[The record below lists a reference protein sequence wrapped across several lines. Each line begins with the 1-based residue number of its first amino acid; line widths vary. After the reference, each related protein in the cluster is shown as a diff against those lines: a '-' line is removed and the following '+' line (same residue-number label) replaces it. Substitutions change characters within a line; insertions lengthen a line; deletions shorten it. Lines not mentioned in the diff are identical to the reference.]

1 MANEIS
7 SNLLEDQK
15 EKRRKYLEKILSSDS
30 SRKLIVAGPGTG
42 KTFTFGEVLKQHKGK
57 QNLALTF
64 IRKLVADMEKDFGDY
79 AEVKTFHAYCKKL
92 LHERNGRI
100 ELAPFLTKVIE
111 SDAVILGRNLDSFDE
126 KFQTLAEGSP
136 EVQFYLERG
145 DYYEVVSFNDSVFRL
160 YTAVRDGYFE
170 LETYNQVVVDEFQ
183 DFNPLEVA
191 FISELEKKS
200 PILIVGDDD
209 QAVYHARNSSPDFLR
224 EKFYSGKYEVFQLP
238 YCTRCPQVVVDATN
252 AFIQNVIESGGF
264 QSRVDR
270 PFAPYLEGK
279 EYENSTYPKIISATT
294 TNIACL
300 SKFVISEIGKIPEK
314 DIQEA
319 YEKNYPCVLIVGKR
333 QYLNPLAKKLR
344 EIFKN
349 VNFAEAQNPDY
360 SILDAY
366 ELLLAQENSNL
377 GWRILAEFE
386 FSTDQ
391 LRKMISA
398 SLDGIPFVR
407 YLPQEFVEKHDSVI
421 HILRS
426 EQLSEDDRIKLI
438 ELLGDEGDTVV
449 KYFFPLEDES
459 KQEVDTNQPTI
470 LLSSFEGC
478 KGLSAGH
485 VFVVGLND
493 GVMPKIQDNQI
504 DDIECCRFLV
514 ALTRT
519 RKRCYLIS
527 NKWDYSPNG
536 QKAFQRSMFISLIPS
551 EYLDEKGYL
560 KSKDIV

>member
-1 MANEIS
+1 MADGIS
-7 SNLLEDQK
+7 SNLLEGQK
-15 EKRRKYLEKILSSDS
+15 EKRRKYLEEILSSDS
-30 SRKLIVAGPGTG
+30 PRKLIIAGPGTG
-42 KTFTFGEVLKQHKGK
+42 KTFTFGEVLKKHKGK

-64 IRKLVADMEKDFGDY
+64 IRKLVTDMEKDLGDY

-92 LHERNGRI
+92 LHKQNGRI
-100 ELAPFLTKVIE
+100 ELAPFLTKIIE
-111 SDAVILGRNLDSFDE
+111 SDAVILERDLDSFDE
-126 KFQTLAEGSP
+126 KFQILAEGSP

-145 DYYEVVSFNDSVFRL
+145 DYYEVISFNDSVFRL
-160 YTAVRDGYFE
+160 YTSVRDGNFE

-191 FISELEKKS
+191 FINELEKKS

-209 QAVYHARNSSPDFLR
+209 QAVYHARNSSPDYLR
-224 EKFYSGKYEVFQLP
+224 EKLNSDKYQVFQLP
-238 YCTRCPQVVVDATN
+238 YCSRCPQVIVHATN
-252 AFIQNVIESGGF
+252 AFIQRVIKAGGF
-264 QSRVDR
+264 TSRIDR

-279 EYENSTYPKIISATT
+279 EYENSTYPKIVSATT

-300 SKFVISEIGKIPEK
+300 SKLVISEIGKIPEI

-319 YEKNYPCVLIVGKR
+319 QEKNYPCVLIVGKR
-333 QYLNPLAKKLR
+333 QYLNPVAKKLR
-344 EIFKN
+344 ETFVN
-349 VNFAEAQNPDY
+349 VNFTEAQNPDY

-377 GWRILAEFE
+377 GWQILAEFE
-386 FSTDQ
+386 FEEDQ
-391 LRKMISA
+391 FGDMLRA

-407 YLPQEFVEKHDSVI
+407 FLPQEFVEKHESVI
-421 HILRS
+421 QILRS
-426 EQLSEDDRIKLI
+426 EQLSEDDRIKLV
-438 ELLGDEGDTVV
+438 ELLGDKGDAVV
-449 KYFFPLEDES
+449 KYFFPLEDEME
-459 KQEVDTNQPTI
+459 QEVDSNQPTI

-493 GVMPKIQDNQI
+493 SVMPKIQDNQI

-519 RKRCYLIS
+519 RKCCYLIS
-527 NKWDYSPNG
+527 NKWDYSPKG
-536 QKAFQRSMFISLIPS
+536 QKTFQRSTFMSLIPG
-551 EYLDEKGYL
+551 EFLDEKGYL
-560 KSKDIV
+560 TSKDIV

>member
-1 MANEIS
+1 
-7 SNLLEDQK
+7 
-15 EKRRKYLEKILSSDS
+15 
-30 SRKLIVAGPGTG
+30 
-42 KTFTFGEVLKQHKGK
+42 
-57 QNLALTF
+57 
-64 IRKLVADMEKDFGDY
+64 
-79 AEVKTFHAYCKKL
+79 
-92 LHERNGRI
+92 
-100 ELAPFLTKVIE
+100 
-111 SDAVILGRNLDSFDE
+111 
-126 KFQTLAEGSP
+126 
-136 EVQFYLERG
+136 
-145 DYYEVVSFNDSVFRL
+145 
-160 YTAVRDGYFE
+160 
-170 LETYNQVVVDEFQ
+170 
-183 DFNPLEVA
+183 
-191 FISELEKKS
+191 
-200 PILIVGDDD
+200 
-209 QAVYHARNSSPDFLR
+209 
-224 EKFYSGKYEVFQLP
+224 
-238 YCTRCPQVVVDATN
+238 
-252 AFIQNVIESGGF
+252 
-264 QSRVDR
+264 
-270 PFAPYLEGK
+270 
-279 EYENSTYPKIISATT
+279 
-294 TNIACL
+294 
-300 SKFVISEIGKIPEK
+300 
-314 DIQEA
+314 
-319 YEKNYPCVLIVGKR
+319 VGKR